1 MGRRVS
7 SGINPSGFGFN
18 FFEDNTLKSVE
29 VNANL
34 RLDADGTGIVE
45 ALKDLQVTNANL
57 IVTQQGEL
65 RLLDEDD
72 TNYVAIRAPVAVSAD
87 YTITLPAAAP
97 DRNGYVLTA
106 TTAGV
111 TTWEAAQSF
120 AYSVQTGS
128 FSAVSY
134 GAYFIDTTSS
144 GVTVTLPASPS
155 LGDTIRFFDAA
166 KTFDT
171 NNLTVARNGKLI
183 QGDAENLVVNVEGA
197 AFELVFS
204 NDTYGWRI
212 FSV

>member
-7 SGINPSGFGFN
+7 SGINPGGFGFN

-29 VNANL
+29 TNINL
-34 RLDADGTGIVE
+34 RLSADGTGIIE
-45 ALKDLQVTNANL
+45 SLKDFQVTNANL
-57 IVTQQGEL
+57 IVTQQGDL
-65 RLLDEDD
+65 RLTDSDN
-72 TNYVAIRAPVAVSAD
+72 TNFVAIQAPAVIGTD
-87 YTITLPAAAP
+87 YTITLPAAVP
-97 DRNGYVLTA
+97 DRDGYVLTA

-111 TTWEAAQSF
+111 TTWEPAQSF
-120 AYSVQTGS
+120 DYSIQTGS

-134 GAYFIDTTSS
+134 GAYFVNTSS
-144 GVTVTLPASPS
+144 SALTATLPANPS
-155 LGDTIRFFDAA
+155 LGDTIRFYDLA

-171 NNLTVARNGKLI
+171 NALTVARNGKLI
-183 QGDAENLVVNVEGA
+183 QGDAENLVVNSESA

>member
-7 SGINPSGFGFN
+7 IGINPAGFGFN
-18 FFEDNTLKSVE
+18 FFEDNTLTSVE
-29 VNANL
+29 TDSNL
-34 RLDADGTGIVE
+34 RLTADGTGIVE
-45 ALKDLQVTNANL
+45 AIKDLQVTNANL
-57 IVTQQGEL
+57 TITQQGDL
-65 RLLDEDD
+65 RLADADS
-72 TNYVAIRAPVAVSAD
+72 TNYVAIQAPTAVSAD

-97 DRNGYVLTA
+97 ARSGYVLTA
-106 TTAGV
+106 DTSGN

-120 AYSVQTGS
+120 DYSVQTGS

-134 GAYFIDTTSS
+134 GAYFIDTS
-144 GVTVTLPASPS
+144 GSAVTVTLPATPS
-155 LGDTIRFFDAA
+155 LGDTIRFYDVA